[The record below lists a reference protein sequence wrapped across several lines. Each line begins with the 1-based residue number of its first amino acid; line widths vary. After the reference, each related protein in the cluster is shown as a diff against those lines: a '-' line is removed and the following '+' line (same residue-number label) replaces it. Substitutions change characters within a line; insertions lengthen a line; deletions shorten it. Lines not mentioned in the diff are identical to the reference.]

1 MRAFTSN
8 HEAALFY
15 ARAYNPRQKP
25 DGIVAARSLNAGRL
39 GRLRPI
45 YERRFSFAVIVPLGT
60 RSAGWHCHTA
70 WRATPRSS
78 LVSRTL
84 ISNADLTY
92 KFEQML
98 KTIGDCPPTV
108 PVAIVPDEKGGWS
121 AVISAR
127 LRREYPD
134 CVDRIQAIE
143 RQLRGTYVLDGD

>member
-1 MRAFTSN
+1 M
-8 HEAALFY
+8 
-15 ARAYNPRQKP
+15 
-25 DGIVAARSLNAGRL
+25 
-39 GRLRPI
+39 
-45 YERRFSFAVIVPLGT
+45 
-60 RSAGWHCHTA
+60 
-70 WRATPRSS
+70 
-78 LVSRTL
+78 SRTL

-134 CVDRIQAIE
+134 CVNRIQTIE
-143 RQLRGTYVLDGD
+143 RQLRGTYVLDRD